1 MENEFTE
8 FINQNWSD
16 KYKVSVTSSSPS
28 HLNVGGALNSSAS
41 NQTVLQQYHQQT
53 LRAINPSPSNYENI
67 RLAFIQ
73 HRHQS
78 TNAGQIQN
86 AATNVPQT
94 IQRNS
99 LSVASCPKLI
109 NIHSMKSQTDT
120 TVPYDCQSKYPIVV
134 FVIFTFVT
142 Q

>member
-28 HLNVGGALNSSAS
+28 HLNVSSALNSSTP
-41 NQTVLQQYHQQT
+41 NQTISQQYHQQT
-53 LRAINPSPSNYENI
+53 LRAINSSSSNYENI

-78 TNAGQIQN
+78 TNGGHIQN
-86 AATNVPQT
+86 ATTNVSQT
-94 IQRNS
+94 IQRNA
-99 LSVASCPKLI
+99 LSVAPCPKLI

-120 TVPYDCQSKYPIVV
+120 TVPYDCQSKYSIVV
-134 FVIFTFVT
+134 FVIYTYVT